1 MVRTAQAMLRP
12 SFMSGNVYTSSML
25 DTIICQ
31 CYYNTHL
38 RDVLSQLIFSHNP
51 DTRNA
56 YTRLCEG
63 PEAIINTKDDDKP
76 YGSGGHVYQIEVPPN
91 LHGMSA

>member
-1 MVRTAQAMLRP
+1 
-12 SFMSGNVYTSSML
+12 ML

-38 RDVLSQLIFSHNP
+38 RAVLSQLIFSHNP
-51 DTRNA
+51 DTENA

-63 PEAIINTKDDDKP
+63 PEAILDTPDDDR
-76 YGSGGHVYQIEVPPN
+76 YGSSGHVYQIGIPPSY
-91 LHGMSA
+91 HGKSPLCNRRALEKKGS